1 MRKGDLV
8 RVTWGGELNRESGL
22 GVVLEYREGVLGGSW
37 SQSYWDGKKRV
48 NEFPSSPK
56 RGQVL
61 VLVGDDPGA
70 WRVHPRSGCGLRQ
83 WTGKA

>member
-8 RVTWGGELNRESGL
+8 RVTWGGELNRQSGL
-22 GVVLEYREGVLGGSW
+22 GMVLEYREGVLGGSW
-37 SQSYWDGKKRV
+37 SQSYWDGEKRV

-61 VLVGDDPGA
+61 VLEYEAGTVA
-70 WRVHPRSGCGLRQ
+70 WWDENNVERVEDGS
-83 WTGKA
+83 

>member
-8 RVTWGGELNRESGL
+8 RVWWGGELNRESAL
-22 GVVLEYREGVLGGSW
+22 GVVLDYRPDVLGGSW
-37 SQSYWDGKKRV
+37 AQSYWDGEQRV

-61 VLVGDDPGA
+61 VVIYDGGESA
-70 WRVHPRSGCGLRQ
+70 WWDEKNVEEVKDGS
-83 WTGKA
+83 

>member
-37 SQSYWDGKKRV
+37 SQSYWDGEKRV

-61 VLVGDDPGA
+61 VLEYGA
-70 WRVHPRSGCGLRQ
+70 GGAAWWDESNVERVEDGS
-83 WTGKA
+83 